1 MYLYLICGTFN
12 LCNQDFDLLNIF
24 LLCIS
29 IKIIFFITLAFDFK
43 VWPSM
48 VLKKQYNSFLFKD
61 YEKNC
66 KKNKKKV
73 DNVINQELFIPT
85 SNTLLVRYVKQ

>member
-1 MYLYLICGTFN
+1 
-12 LCNQDFDLLNIF
+12 
-24 LLCIS
+24 
-29 IKIIFFITLAFDFK
+29 
-43 VWPSM
+43 M